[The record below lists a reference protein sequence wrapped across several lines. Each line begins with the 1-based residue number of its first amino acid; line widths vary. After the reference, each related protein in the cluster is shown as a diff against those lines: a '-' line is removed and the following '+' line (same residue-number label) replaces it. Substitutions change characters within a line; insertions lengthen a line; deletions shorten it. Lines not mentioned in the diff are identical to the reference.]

1 MELYRKF
8 FFLKS
13 SHPGTLQVFFVCGV
27 DHVSISAWKGPGR
40 KFWKSKQDPGYPGYP
55 GLGQMS
61 WIKDMDPLSR
71 WPASTVS
78 PAMEGVRSSDKL
90 CRKNFCCFGCGNRGM
105 SISQY
110 WYQIPGIHVSF
121 SQGNF
126 CFQQFFATLF
136 ARNMLLIGRFYLI
149 TFSSLSPDIQS
160 QF

>member
-1 MELYRKF
+1 MVTSQQIMVHGMHGTDGQLGPSFAATFSGGIGRWSYTAI

-110 WYQIPGIHVSF
+110 
-121 SQGNF
+121 
-126 CFQQFFATLF
+126 
-136 ARNMLLIGRFYLI
+136 
-149 TFSSLSPDIQS
+149 
-160 QF
+160 